1 MLLFEWTTYVVPCW
15 CLNLLVWPQPK
26 FGWVRGLDN
35 KSALAGG
42 DSSSGTQRAWKGK
55 HLRMKICILII
66 LNRIHF
72 KYLMG
77 IRSTWSEMAFLSSWH
92 AILKKFF
99 NEAWMRI
106 SFILTITESENFQ
119 ICQRLFL
126 GWFGQRQKAQTP
138 EILHLLSMYMSVKLW
153 AADVVHGLSN
163 IDKSIGLYL
172 TAFKIYTV
180 GLW

>member
-1 MLLFEWTTYVVPCW
+1 MLLFEWTTYLVPGW
-15 CLNLLVWPQPK
+15 CLNLLVWPQPN

-42 DSSSGTQRAWKGK
+42 DSISGTQGTWKGK
-55 HLRMKICILII
+55 HLHMKICILII

-77 IRSTWSEMAFLSSWH
+77 IPSTWSEMASLSSWH
-92 AILKKFF
+92 VIMAWSLVEIL
-99 NEAWMRI
+99 

-126 GWFGQRQKAQTP
+126 GWFGQRQKAQKLKF
-138 EILHLLSMYMSVKLW
+138 LHLLSMYMSVKLW